1 MVVYAPGIL
10 GDLAKTRLLIPCGAV
25 CIGRAPPRIVYAQV
39 LLDCIIQFLAEDL
52 GIAPLQILA
61 GTHPEHCTV
70 VATELVASVEQAG
83 GDHALFQTKHG

>member
-52 GIAPLQILA
+52 GIAPLQILDSLKRPIL
-61 GTHPEHCTV
+61 GPEIDHSRSISSLDTHWIEWNH
-70 VATELVASVEQAG
+70 VA
-83 GDHALFQTKHG
+83 H